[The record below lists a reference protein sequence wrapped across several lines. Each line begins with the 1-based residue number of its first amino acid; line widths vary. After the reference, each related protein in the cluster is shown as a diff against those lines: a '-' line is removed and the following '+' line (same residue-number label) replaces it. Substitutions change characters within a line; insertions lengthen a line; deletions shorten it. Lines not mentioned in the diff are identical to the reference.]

1 MRLNV
6 TYGGKRSVEIRRLST
21 VSGAREARG
30 LAVIIDVFRAFT
42 TAAHVMANGA
52 ERIIPVGSVEE
63 SFELR
68 RRHPEWIQIGERGG
82 IRVEGFDYGNSP
94 HEVSRADFTGRT
106 VIQTTGAGTKGVI
119 SAAGADAILL
129 GSFVMAG
136 AVARYIQKVQ
146 PEVVSLVAMG
156 DVGVEPNEE
165 DECCAEYIEGL
176 LKGGRPD
183 FEEMRGRI
191 RASPSGFKFFDESK
205 PQFREEDFSLALEL
219 DRFDFVLRVV
229 RGDLLTVVKEI
240 P

>member
-1 MRLNV
+1 M
-6 TYGGKRSVEIRRLST
+6 EIRRLST

-52 ERIIPVGSVEE
+52 ERIVPVLTVEE

-68 RRHPEWIQIGERGG
+68 RKHPDWIQIGERGG
-82 IRVEGFDYGNSP
+82 VRVEGFDYGNSP
-94 HEVSRADFTGRT
+94 YEVSLADFTGRT
-106 VIQTTGAGTKGVI
+106 VIQTTGAGTQGVVNA
-119 SAAGADAILL
+119 SGADEIVL
-129 GSFVMAG
+129 GSLVMAG
-136 AVARYIQKVQ
+136 AIARYIRRVD

-165 DECCAEYIEGL
+165 DESCAEYIEGL
-176 LKGGRPD
+176 LEGRRPD

-191 RASPSGFKFFDESK
+191 RASPSGAKFFDPSK
-205 PQFREEDFSLALEL
+205 PQFREEDFRLALEL

-229 RGDLLTVVKEI
+229 RGYPLMVVREF
-240 P
+240 

>member
-1 MRLNV
+1 
-6 TYGGKRSVEIRRLST
+6 VEIRRLST

-52 ERIIPVGSVEE
+52 ERIVPVGSVEE

-68 RRHPEWIQIGERGG
+68 KRHPEWIQIGERGG
-82 IRVEGFDYGNSP
+82 VRVEGFDYGNSP
-94 HEVSRADFTGRT
+94 YEVSRVDFTGRT
-106 VIQTTGAGTKGVI
+106 VIQTTGAGTQGVV
-119 SAAGADAILL
+119 SAAGADSILL

-136 AVARYIQKVQ
+136 AVARFIQKVQ

-156 DVGVEPNEE
+156 DVGVEPSEE
-165 DECCAEYIEGL
+165 DESCAEYIEGL
-176 LKGGRPD
+176 LRGEKPD
-183 FEEMRGRI
+183 FEGMKRRI
-191 RASPSGFKFFDESK
+191 RASPSGSKFFDESR
-205 PQFREEDFSLALEL
+205 PQFREEDFRLALEL